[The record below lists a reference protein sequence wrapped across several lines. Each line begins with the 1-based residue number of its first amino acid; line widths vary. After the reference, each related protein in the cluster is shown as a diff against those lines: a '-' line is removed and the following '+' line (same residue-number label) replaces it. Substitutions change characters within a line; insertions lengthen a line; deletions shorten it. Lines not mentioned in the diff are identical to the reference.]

1 MASSNLNRL
10 FIGSILVL
18 VVLLFYINNFDLL
31 FIFILLSFISYD
43 LFHIKVTSN
52 YFLIFFFAS
61 SILAMSLISF
71 HLFENLFIFQ
81 SIIVL
86 CIFFLKKYKRE
97 LFILSLYIFCII
109 LFYIINIDRNLFY
122 MLIFISFFN
131 DTVAY
136 IFGKYLKGPLI
147 LPKISPKK
155 TWSGTSI
162 SFISTTLLLL
172 FFDFDIFISMLI
184 SSFLFI
190 GDIFFSYIKRI
201 LNLKDFSPLLGSHGG
216 ILDRLDSMF
225 FVALIFQI
233 YSLYFL

>member
-1 MASSNLNRL
+1 
-10 FIGSILVL
+10 
-18 VVLLFYINNFDLL
+18 
-31 FIFILLSFISYD
+31 
-43 LFHIKVTSN
+43 
-52 YFLIFFFAS
+52 
-61 SILAMSLISF
+61 
-71 HLFENLFIFQ
+71 
-81 SIIVL
+81 
-86 CIFFLKKYKRE
+86 
-97 LFILSLYIFCII
+97 
-109 LFYIINIDRNLFY
+109 

-190 GDIFFSYIKRI
+190 GDIFFSYIKRH
-201 LNLKDFSPLLGSHGG
+201 LNIKDFSSLLGSHGG

-225 FVALIFQI
+225 FVAIIFQI
-233 YSLYFL
+233 YLFYSV